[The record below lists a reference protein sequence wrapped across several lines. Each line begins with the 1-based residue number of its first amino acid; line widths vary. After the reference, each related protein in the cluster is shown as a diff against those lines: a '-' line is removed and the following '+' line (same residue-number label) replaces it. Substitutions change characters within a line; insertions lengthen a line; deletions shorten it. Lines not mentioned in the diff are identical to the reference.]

1 MLDEEGQTTQWLKRK
16 RTKSQRSTK
25 YYSIVFLIK
34 NKSNKFDNN
43 ITVQSRF
50 LDTEFF

>member
-1 MLDEEGQTTQWLKRK
+1 MVKKKKDKIT
-16 RTKSQRSTK
+16 RSTK
-25 YYSIVFLIK
+25 HYSIVFLIK

-50 LDTEFF
+50 LDTKFF